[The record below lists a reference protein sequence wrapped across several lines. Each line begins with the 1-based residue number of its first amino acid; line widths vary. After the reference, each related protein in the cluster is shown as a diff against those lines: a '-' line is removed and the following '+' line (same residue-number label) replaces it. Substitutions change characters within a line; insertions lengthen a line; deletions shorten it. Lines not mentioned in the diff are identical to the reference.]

1 MALDRDPKSAT
12 TPKLLAAG
20 VTPLHARPGT
30 DSAEDGPTPAP
41 KRSMRPRIVMAIVAA
56 AILFA
61 AGTMGRA
68 WWVDGRFMV
77 KTDDAYIQADIAAIS
92 PKMQGYI
99 DRIAV
104 IENQRV
110 AAGDIIATLDDGD
123 YRIAL
128 ATAESRVD
136 AQKSTL
142 ARTDAQ
148 IVAAQA
154 IVVQAA
160 TQEEAADALLSNADL
175 NYSRQRALVD
185 AKSAPQVK
193 LDDARSAFDQ
203 ASAAVDGTVAEIA
216 SAEANVAVLRAQ
228 HQEAASELPALSLA
242 VDQARRNLD
251 LAVLKAPFA
260 GVVANLA
267 VERGDLVSP
276 GQQDRKSVV

>member
-1 MALDRDPKSAT
+1 M
-12 TPKLLAAG
+12 
-20 VTPLHARPGT
+20 
-30 DSAEDGPTPAP
+30 
-41 KRSMRPRIVMAIVAA
+41 
-56 AILFA
+56 
-61 AGTMGRA
+61 
-68 WWVDGRFMV
+68 
-77 KTDDAYIQADIAAIS
+77 
-92 PKMQGYI
+92 
-99 DRIAV
+99 
-104 IENQRV
+104 
-110 AAGDIIATLDDGD
+110 
-123 YRIAL
+123 
-128 ATAESRVD
+128 
-136 AQKSTL
+136 
-142 ARTDAQ
+142 
-148 IVAAQA
+148 
-154 IVVQAA
+154 QAA
-160 TQEEAADALLSNADL
+160 TQKEAADALLSNADL

-276 GQQDRKSVV
+276 GQHLVSIVPDDALYIEANFKETQLAGISPGALVLVTVDALSGQHFEGRVDSVAPATGALFSILPPSNATGNFTKIVQRVAVRISLSSDVLAQGILRAGLSAVVEVDSRTSGSN